1 MSPPPLLPRA
11 GIRKKASTQV
21 KAVAEAIFYVC
32 TSGRPTAGS
41 PRRKKRRKKE
51 VGEQY
56 YFAQGIDTGGRKKKK
71 YSLLLK
77 I

>member
-1 MSPPPLLPRA
+1 MSPPLLPRA

-32 TSGRPTAGS
+32 ISGRPTAGS
-41 PRRKKRRKKE
+41 PRRKGKKKKKE

-56 YFAQGIDTGGRKKKK
+56 DFAQGIDTGGRKKKK
-71 YSLLLK
+71 YTLLLK